1 MSDMIISEGPGD
13 RRTFF
18 KTIGRTLV
26 IGLTGGTVAYMV
38 KSGRISTC
46 INELS
51 PCSSCIVLKQGCELP
66 KAVDHRKQ
74 ESNAKF

>member
-1 MSDMIISEGPGD
+1 MSDMTAKEGVGD
-13 RRTFF
+13 RRMFF

-66 KAVDHRKQ
+66 KAVEHRKQ
-74 ESNAKF
+74 ESDAKF